1 MFKSDVCSL
10 TGERNYYF
18 GLQVEEV
25 RELNDWIVVV
35 RLLDG
40 EGNPLSL
47 EGFKSHLLNQ
57 FPEESDWEEREVSD
71 MFQNGMVE
79 SLKEELT
86 TANIR
91 GHNGKSH

>member
-1 MFKSDVCSL
+1 MKVFKSDVCSL

-47 EGFKSHLLNQ
+47 KGFKSHLLNQ
-57 FPEESDWEEREVSD
+57 FPDEEEWGEKEIFDLY
-71 MFQNGMVE
+71 QGGMVE

-86 TANIR
+86 DT
-91 GHNGKSH
+91 